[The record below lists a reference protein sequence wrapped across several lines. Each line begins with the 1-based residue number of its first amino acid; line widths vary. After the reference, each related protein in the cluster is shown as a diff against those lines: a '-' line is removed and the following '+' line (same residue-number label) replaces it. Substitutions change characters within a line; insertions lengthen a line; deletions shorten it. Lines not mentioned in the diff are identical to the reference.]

1 MDKEWEKLILEK
13 TIKSYYQEIDQ
24 SEIQKK
30 NFDNFIYHRLSKII
44 EDESLIE
51 VKINEKEYFRVAF
64 DNIFVDK
71 PYVIDENRELRYI
84 TPMEA
89 RFRELNY
96 TGSIFANIKTC
107 YVKIDENEN
116 QIEYNQKIYLKK
128 LITKIPIMV
137 QSAKCNLYGK
147 TREEK
152 IYEGECEYDNGGYF
166 IIKGKERVLVSQ
178 ERMNYNVVYVFE
190 QKPSP
195 KFQMVSEIR
204 SMSEETRH
212 SVFVQMKIYNKKIV
226 LQLPYIQQEI
236 LLGIVY
242 RAYGFSIEEIDI
254 ILRLNCKKWKENKEI
269 ESYIQSILMD
279 AEKIG
284 SQEKAI
290 FHICEYSLNTIM
302 KERKQ
307 KYIIQILNNELF
319 PHLGVPSLREHKGM
333 FLGHMLNKLLMTYTG
348 YRKMDD
354 RDHINNKRLELSGYL
369 LCELFRTLFKRFI
382 RTIEPQLEKRQD
394 IVVITNRLN
403 MITLGINHCFATG
416 NWGVPKSSYIRL
428 GVSQIL
434 NRLTYTSFLSHLR
447 RILIPIGKEGKNTK
461 VRQIHSSQIG
471 FIDAHET
478 PEGQQSGIVKNLTS

>member
-13 TIKSYYQEIDQ
+13 TIKSYYHEIDQ

-195 KFQMVSEIR
+195 KFQMVS
-204 SMSEETRH
+204 
-212 SVFVQMKIYNKKIV
+212 
-226 LQLPYIQQEI
+226 
-236 LLGIVY
+236 G
-242 RAYGFSIEEIDI
+242 
-254 ILRLNCKKWKENKEI
+254 
-269 ESYIQSILMD
+269 
-279 AEKIG
+279 
-284 SQEKAI
+284 
-290 FHICEYSLNTIM
+290 
-302 KERKQ
+302 
-307 KYIIQILNNELF
+307 
-319 PHLGVPSLREHKGM
+319 
-333 FLGHMLNKLLMTYTG
+333 
-348 YRKMDD
+348 
-354 RDHINNKRLELSGYL
+354 
-369 LCELFRTLFKRFI
+369 
-382 RTIEPQLEKRQD
+382 
-394 IVVITNRLN
+394 
-403 MITLGINHCFATG
+403 
-416 NWGVPKSSYIRL
+416 
-428 GVSQIL
+428 
-434 NRLTYTSFLSHLR
+434 
-447 RILIPIGKEGKNTK
+447 NTK
-461 VRQIHSSQIG
+461 YVGRNTTFCFCSNENI
-471 FIDAHET
+471 
-478 PEGQQSGIVKNLTS
+478 